1 MEWLT
6 EFTNSPI
13 FITLSSIFSVL
24 GSILIIIGKTS
35 FGKKAIAKL
44 TDMTNQTKADV
55 ENIKVECKSALDEVK
70 TALNTLE
77 AEKETYKK
85 ELDTQVRVYFNQ
97 FSFYET
103 QMFDTLSQI
112 PNAKVQSNF
121 TFTMASSGDPS
132 TFTFTL
138 DAFPDYTKWNKTEKV
153 FSSIQVITYDAE
165 AEEIRKATDADYK
178 APNSEED

>member
-24 GSILIIIGKTS
+24 GSILIVISKTS
-35 FGKKAIAKL
+35 WGKKAVAKL
-44 TDMTNQTKADV
+44 TDMANQTKADV

-77 AEKETYKK
+77 TEKETYKK

-112 PNAKVQSNF
+112 PNAKVQEKLEILKANWESQK
-121 TFTMASSGDPS
+121 AEI
-132 TFTFTL
+132 
-138 DAFPDYTKWNKTEKV
+138 EKV
-153 FSSIQVITYDAE
+153 IGIGQDEINAKMSELEEMKKQVQELLDKLEVQDNGNDQAT
-165 AEEIRKATDADYK
+165 EEQI
-178 APNSEED
+178 

>member
-55 ENIKVECKSALDEVK
+55 ENIKAECKSSLDEVK

-112 PNAKVQSNF
+112 PNAKVQEKLEILKANWESQK
-121 TFTMASSGDPS
+121 AEI
-132 TFTFTL
+132 
-138 DAFPDYTKWNKTEKV
+138 EKV
-153 FSSIQVITYDAE
+153 IGIGQDEINAKMSELEEMKKQVQELLDKLEVQDNGNDQAT
-165 AEEIRKATDADYK
+165 EEQI
-178 APNSEED
+178 

>member
-112 PNAKVQSNF
+112 PNAKVQEKLEILKANWESQK
-121 TFTMASSGDPS
+121 AEI
-132 TFTFTL
+132 
-138 DAFPDYTKWNKTEKV
+138 EKV
-153 FSSIQVITYDAE
+153 IGIGQDEINAKMSELEEMKKQVQELLDKLEVQDNGNDQAT
-165 AEEIRKATDADYK
+165 EEQI
-178 APNSEED
+178 

>member
-35 FGKKAIAKL
+35 WGKKAIAKL
-44 TDMTNQTKADV
+44 TDMANKTKADV

-77 AEKETYKK
+77 TEKETYKK

-112 PNAKVQSNF
+112 PNAKVQEKLEILKANWESQK
-121 TFTMASSGDPS
+121 AEI
-132 TFTFTL
+132 
-138 DAFPDYTKWNKTEKV
+138 EKV
-153 FSSIQVITYDAE
+153 IGIGQDEINAKMSELEEMKKQVQELLDKLEVQDNGNDQAT
-165 AEEIRKATDADYK
+165 EEQI
-178 APNSEED
+178 